1 MMRIKM
7 FREDKMEEMEAKWM
21 EKMDK
26 PKRRGEE
33 EREKG
38 G

>member
-1 MMRIKM
+1 MIRIKM

-26 PKRRGEE
+26 VKRVREE
-33 EREKG
+33 ERDKG